1 MGYTLLSKEFESAL
15 RKITMMRYG
24 LILTCHL
31 KESYDEE
38 GKLVAAKPDLN
49 NRCLKIVNSLVDII
63 AVITQSWNEKGESE
77 RWIRTR
83 STPTITAGSR
93 YKYLDEL
100 IPFGFHELENALARA
115 IDKEAENGAN
125 VVDSAPIYTGEN
137 LDFDA
142 IMAEARQIWTSLVEK
157 ATTDDEKANV
167 VRTLSKKAEMVF
179 GHPVKLSEVTEDQ
192 VELLNLVLIDFR
204 DVAKKY

>member
-1 MGYTLLSKEFESAL
+1 MGYA
-15 RKITMMRYG
+15 

-31 KESYDEE
+31 KESFDEE
-38 GKLVAAKPDLN
+38 GKLIAAKPDLN
-49 NRCLKIVNSLVDII
+49 NRCLKIVNGLVDVI
-63 AVITQSWNEKGESE
+63 AVITQTWNEKGESE

-83 STPTITAGSR
+83 STPAITAGSR

-100 IPFGFHELENALARA
+100 IPFGFHEFENALARA

-125 VVDSAPIYTGEN
+125 VVDSAPIYIGEK

-157 ATTDDEKANV
+157 ASTDEEKTDV

-192 VELLNLVLIDFR
+192 VDLLNLVLIDFR
-204 DVAKKY
+204 DVASKH